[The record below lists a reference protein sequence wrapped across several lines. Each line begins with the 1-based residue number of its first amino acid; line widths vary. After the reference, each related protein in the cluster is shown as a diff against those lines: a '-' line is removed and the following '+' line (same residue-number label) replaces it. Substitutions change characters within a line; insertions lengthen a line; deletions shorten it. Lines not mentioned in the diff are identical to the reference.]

1 MHTVTIS
8 EHLVEY
14 HFRRIRSLTDE
25 GKVALDNADYKNAAQ
40 CARLLANNANE
51 LASLLT
57 LISEAVYK

>member
-1 MHTVTIS
+1 MYTVTIS

-25 GKVALDNADYKNAAQ
+25 GQVALANADNAHAAT